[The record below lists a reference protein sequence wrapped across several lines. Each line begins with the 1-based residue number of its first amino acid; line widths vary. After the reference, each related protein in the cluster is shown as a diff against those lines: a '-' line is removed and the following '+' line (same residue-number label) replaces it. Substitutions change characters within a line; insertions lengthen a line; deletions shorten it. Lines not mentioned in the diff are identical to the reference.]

1 MPGAVAFKG
10 AKFSDDDTVGTGS
23 STVFV
28 NGFGIARIADFTTGH
43 VVQGH
48 GFYPPAPI
56 VGASGS
62 VFADN
67 LPVAAKGDKHA
78 VHCDPPHPSPDCH
91 DGTLIE
97 GSPDVFTA

>member
-10 AKFSDDDTVGTGS
+10 AVFDDTDTVGSGS
-23 STVFV
+23 SDVFV
-28 NGFGIARIADFTTGH
+28 NGVPMARIGDFTTGH
-43 VVQGH
+43 TSPGH
-48 GFYPPAPI
+48 GFYPGVPI
-56 VGASGS
+56 IGGAGS
-62 VFADN
+62 VFANN